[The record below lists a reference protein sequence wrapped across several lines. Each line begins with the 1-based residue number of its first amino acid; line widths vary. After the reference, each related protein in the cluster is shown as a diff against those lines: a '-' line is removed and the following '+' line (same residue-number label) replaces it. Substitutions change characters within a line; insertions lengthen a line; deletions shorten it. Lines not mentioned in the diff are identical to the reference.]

1 MGSPELMGES
11 KAPHSK
17 ESAENARLCARDRR
31 KRPRPGQG
39 RAPSAAV
46 SAGETK
52 PFHRLLKRNQG
63 ARCGCES
70 LSPALPARQTK
81 KKAPPILR
89 FLRRA
94 SENAACAPS
103 RGPPGNR
110 AFQALS
116 SRTFALFPG
125 ARAPPGRRLVKH
137 RQSRWPSAVRG
148 WRLERCSAPS
158 WFALL
163 LETCLGCTA

>member
-1 MGSPELMGES
+1 MGSPESMGES

-81 KKAPPILR
+81 KGSANPSFPSPSVRK
-89 FLRRA
+89 RR
-94 SENAACAPS
+94 CAPS

-116 SRTFALFPG
+116 SRTFALFLG

-148 WRLERCSAPS
+148 WRPERCSAPS